1 MAETRKE
8 MEARKEEAVMEREN
22 IRNRPVYVPRVDIL
36 ESTESITLMADMPG
50 VDEQS
55 VDIVIEKDVL
65 TINGS
70 VEPAYHK
77 NYRMI
82 HAEYDTGDYRRTF
95 TLTDVI
101 DHERIEAT
109 VKNG

>member
-1 MAETRKE
+1 
-8 MEARKEEAVMEREN
+8 
-22 IRNRPVYVPRVDIL
+22 IL

-109 VKNG
+109 VKNGVLKLILPKSERAKPRKISVKTS